1 MSWNSCRSN
10 QLTRIRIEFLPSV
23 VLRYSNFKSSESLE
37 IFAGKSPEIKMSIH
51 FSFLNLFTSIQFNSI
66 PPDELHSFIIMDTDK
81 IMPTTAAHPQKIIL
95 PKSSKEELQYVPKY
109 INAEDAATIGAGASI
124 RSNFSHTATVG
135 DKKGS
140 LHSESF
146 CIVAVAV
153 NRSREVGTYSCF
165 IARMSELNV

>member
-1 MSWNSCRSN
+1 MS
-10 QLTRIRIEFLPSV
+10 
-23 VLRYSNFKSSESLE
+23 
-37 IFAGKSPEIKMSIH
+37 
-51 FSFLNLFTSIQFNSI
+51 
-66 PPDELHSFIIMDTDK
+66 
-81 IMPTTAAHPQKIIL
+81 TTKAHPQKIIL

-109 INAEDAATIGAGASI
+109 INAEDATTIGAGALAGSSI
-124 RSNFSHTATVG
+124 RYNCTHTATVG

-153 NRSREVGTYSCF
+153 NRSREVGTYSYF